1 MATLASDLTLP
12 EIPVIMISGHG
23 DINTAVDCLK
33 KGAFDYLPKPPDLNR
48 LLSTVRHALE
58 KKTLVQE
65 VKTLKKKVSKKYTM
79 IGESSGMMEL
89 RGLIEKVAPSEA
101 RVLIT
106 GPNGSGKE
114 LVAHQIHQQ
123 SARSKNA
130 MVEVNCAA
138 IPSELIESELFGHK
152 KGAFTGAQKDRK
164 GKFELAH
171 GGTLFLDEIG
181 DMSLS
186 AQAKVLRALQE
197 HQITPV
203 GGDRTIKVNVRV
215 LAATNKDL
223 RKEIEA
229 GKFREDLYHRLSV
242 ILIEV
247 PGLNDRRDDIPLLAV
262 GFIVNKVA
270 RPFYSEAI
278 KLYEEGVASV
288 AEIDAA
294 IKSIGFRM
302 GPFEL
307 TDLIGHD
314 VNYTVTETVWSQFFY
329 DPRFRPSITQKRLKE
344 AGLFGRKTG
353 RGFYNYASGMDAAVV
368 AQEEVEIDPML
379 SEKIVE
385 RILCLIINEALDA
398 VWQGIASPENVDLAM
413 TKGVNYPKGPIQ
425 WGREMGWDQ
434 VLGTLKRC
442 HKHYGDDRYRPC
454 PLLRHLNTGN
464 AELGEG
470 QLTDNFMV

>member
-1 MATLASDLTLP
+1 MKVAVLGAGAMGTGIGQIAVQNGCHVVYYDSFPGATDRSKASI
-12 EIPVIMISGHG
+12 EKI
-23 DINTAVDCLK
+23 
-33 KGAFDYLPKPPDLNR
+33 FNR
-48 LLSTVRHALE
+48 LAEKGKITSEQKEEMLGRMQWSADVDAVSGADLVVEAVIEDLDVKKDLFAKVEPLLRSDAWLCTNTSSLSIAALSSGLTHPE
-58 KKTLVQE
+58 RFGGLHFFNPAPLMPLVE
-65 VKTLKKKVSKKYTM
+65 VVPGVKTGDDFTETMEALMLEWGKVPV
-79 IGESSGMMEL
+79 
-89 RGLIEKVAPSEA
+89 VA
-101 RVLIT
+101 
-106 GPNGSGKE
+106 
-114 LVAHQIHQQ
+114 
-123 SARSKNA
+123 
-130 MVEVNCAA
+130 
-138 IPSELIESELFGHK
+138 
-152 KGAFTGAQKDRK
+152 KD
-164 GKFELAH
+164 
-171 GGTLFLDEIG
+171 
-181 DMSLS
+181 
-186 AQAKVLRALQE
+186 
-197 HQITPV
+197 TP
-203 GGDRTIKVNVRV
+203 
-215 LAATNKDL
+215 
-223 RKEIEA
+223 
-229 GKFREDLYHRLSV
+229 
-242 ILIEV
+242 
-247 PGLNDRRDDIPLLAV
+247 

-294 IKSIGFRM
+294 VKSIGFRM

-368 AQEEVEIDPML
+368 AQEEVVIDPML

>member
-1 MATLASDLTLP
+1 MKVAVLGAGAMGTGIGQIAVQNGCHVVYYDSFPGATDRSKASI
-12 EIPVIMISGHG
+12 EKI
-23 DINTAVDCLK
+23 
-33 KGAFDYLPKPPDLNR
+33 FNR
-48 LLSTVRHALE
+48 LAE
-58 KKTLVQE
+58 KGKITSEQKEEMLGRMHWSADVDAVSGADLVVEAVIEDLE
-65 VKTLKKKVSKKYTM
+65 VKKDLFAKVEPLLRSDAWLCTNTSSLS
-79 IGESSGMMEL
+79 IAALSSGLTHPE
-89 RGLIEKVAPSEA
+89 RFGGLHFFNPAP
-101 RVLIT
+101 LM
-106 GPNGSGKE
+106 P
-114 LVAHQIHQQ
+114 L
-123 SARSKNA
+123 
-130 MVEVNCAA
+130 VEV
-138 IPSELIESELFGHK
+138 
-152 KGAFTGAQKDRK
+152 
-164 GKFELAH
+164 
-171 GGTLFLDEIG
+171 
-181 DMSLS
+181 
-186 AQAKVLRALQE
+186 
-197 HQITPV
+197 
-203 GGDRTIKVNVRV
+203 
-215 LAATNKDL
+215 
-223 RKEIEA
+223 
-229 GKFREDLYHRLSV
+229 
-242 ILIEV
+242 V
-247 PGLNDRRDDIPLLAV
+247 PGVKTGDDFTETMEALMLEWGKVPVVAKDTP

-294 IKSIGFRM
+294 VKSIGFRM

-368 AQEEVEIDPML
+368 AQEEVVIDPML

-434 VLGTLKRC
+434 VLDTLKRC

>member
-1 MATLASDLTLP
+1 MKVAVLGAGAMGTGIGQIAVQNGCHVVYYDSFPGATDRSKASI
-12 EIPVIMISGHG
+12 EKI
-23 DINTAVDCLK
+23 
-33 KGAFDYLPKPPDLNR
+33 FNR
-48 LLSTVRHALE
+48 LAEKGKITSEQKEEMLGRMQWSADVDAVSGADLVVEAVIEDLDVKKDLFAKVEPLLRSDAWLCTNTSSLSIAALSSGLTHPE
-58 KKTLVQE
+58 RFGGLHFFNPAPLMPLVE
-65 VKTLKKKVSKKYTM
+65 VVPGVKTGDDFTETMEALMLEWGKVPV
-79 IGESSGMMEL
+79 
-89 RGLIEKVAPSEA
+89 VA
-101 RVLIT
+101 
-106 GPNGSGKE
+106 
-114 LVAHQIHQQ
+114 
-123 SARSKNA
+123 
-130 MVEVNCAA
+130 
-138 IPSELIESELFGHK
+138 
-152 KGAFTGAQKDRK
+152 KD
-164 GKFELAH
+164 
-171 GGTLFLDEIG
+171 
-181 DMSLS
+181 
-186 AQAKVLRALQE
+186 
-197 HQITPV
+197 TP
-203 GGDRTIKVNVRV
+203 
-215 LAATNKDL
+215 
-223 RKEIEA
+223 
-229 GKFREDLYHRLSV
+229 
-242 ILIEV
+242 
-247 PGLNDRRDDIPLLAV
+247 

-294 IKSIGFRM
+294 VKSIGFRM

-353 RGFYNYASGMDAAVV
+353 RGFYNYASGIDAAVV

-442 HKHYGDDRYRPC
+442 HKHYGDDRYRAC
-454 PLLRHLNTGN
+454 PLLRHLNSGN

>member
-1 MATLASDLTLP
+1 MKVAVLGAGAMGTGIGQVAGQNGCHVVYYDSFPGATDRSKASI
-12 EIPVIMISGHG
+12 EKI
-23 DINTAVDCLK
+23 
-33 KGAFDYLPKPPDLNR
+33 FNR
-48 LLSTVRHALE
+48 LVE
-58 KKTLVQE
+58 KGKISSDQKAEMLGRMRWSAAIEAVSGADLVIEAVIEDLE
-65 VKTLKKKVSKKYTM
+65 VKKALFAAVEPLISKEAWLCTNTSSLS
-79 IGESSGMMEL
+79 IAALSSGLAHPE
-89 RGLIEKVAPSEA
+89 RFGGLHFFNPAP
-101 RVLIT
+101 LM
-106 GPNGSGKE
+106 P
-114 LVAHQIHQQ
+114 L
-123 SARSKNA
+123 
-130 MVEVNCAA
+130 VEVVPG
-138 IPSELIESELFGHK
+138 IKTGEDFSETMEALMNEW
-152 KGAFTGAQKDRK
+152 
-164 GKFELAH
+164 GK
-171 GGTLFLDEIG
+171 
-181 DMSLS
+181 
-186 AQAKVLRALQE
+186 V
-197 HQITPV
+197 P
-203 GGDRTIKVNVRV
+203 V
-215 LAATNKDL
+215 LAKDT
-223 RKEIEA
+223 
-229 GKFREDLYHRLSV
+229 
-242 ILIEV
+242 
-247 PGLNDRRDDIPLLAV
+247 P

-344 AGLFGRKTG
+344 AGLYGRKTG
-353 RGFYNYASGMDAAVV
+353 RGFYNYTSGMDAAVV
-368 AQEEVEIDPML
+368 AQEEVEIDPLL

>member
-1 MATLASDLTLP
+1 MKVAVLGAGAMGTGIGQIAVQNGCHVVYYDSFPGATDRSKASI
-12 EIPVIMISGHG
+12 EKI
-23 DINTAVDCLK
+23 
-33 KGAFDYLPKPPDLNR
+33 FNR
-48 LLSTVRHALE
+48 LAEKGKITSQQKEEMLGRMQWSADIDAVSGADLVVEAVIEDLDVKKDLFAKVEPLLRSDAWLCTNTSSLSIAALSSGLTHPE
-58 KKTLVQE
+58 RFGGLHFFNPAPLMPLVE
-65 VKTLKKKVSKKYTM
+65 VVPGVKTGDDFTETMEALMLEWGKVPV
-79 IGESSGMMEL
+79 
-89 RGLIEKVAPSEA
+89 VA
-101 RVLIT
+101 
-106 GPNGSGKE
+106 
-114 LVAHQIHQQ
+114 
-123 SARSKNA
+123 
-130 MVEVNCAA
+130 
-138 IPSELIESELFGHK
+138 
-152 KGAFTGAQKDRK
+152 KD
-164 GKFELAH
+164 
-171 GGTLFLDEIG
+171 
-181 DMSLS
+181 
-186 AQAKVLRALQE
+186 
-197 HQITPV
+197 TP
-203 GGDRTIKVNVRV
+203 
-215 LAATNKDL
+215 
-223 RKEIEA
+223 
-229 GKFREDLYHRLSV
+229 
-242 ILIEV
+242 
-247 PGLNDRRDDIPLLAV
+247 

-278 KLYEEGVASV
+278 KLYEEGVASL

-294 IKSIGFRM
+294 VKSIGFRM

-368 AQEEVEIDPML
+368 AQEEVEIDPLL

>member
-1 MATLASDLTLP
+1 MKVAVLGAGAMGTGIGQIAVQNGCHVVYYDSFPGATDRSKASI
-12 EIPVIMISGHG
+12 EKI
-23 DINTAVDCLK
+23 
-33 KGAFDYLPKPPDLNR
+33 FNR
-48 LLSTVRHALE
+48 LAEKGKITSQQKEEMLGRMQWSADIDAVSGADLVVEAVIEDLDVKKDLFAKVEPLLRSDAWLCTNTSSLSIAALSSGLTHPE
-58 KKTLVQE
+58 RFGGLHFFNPAPLMPLVE
-65 VKTLKKKVSKKYTM
+65 VVPGVKTGDDFTETMEALMLEWGKVPV
-79 IGESSGMMEL
+79 
-89 RGLIEKVAPSEA
+89 VA
-101 RVLIT
+101 
-106 GPNGSGKE
+106 
-114 LVAHQIHQQ
+114 
-123 SARSKNA
+123 
-130 MVEVNCAA
+130 
-138 IPSELIESELFGHK
+138 
-152 KGAFTGAQKDRK
+152 KD
-164 GKFELAH
+164 
-171 GGTLFLDEIG
+171 
-181 DMSLS
+181 
-186 AQAKVLRALQE
+186 
-197 HQITPV
+197 TP
-203 GGDRTIKVNVRV
+203 
-215 LAATNKDL
+215 
-223 RKEIEA
+223 
-229 GKFREDLYHRLSV
+229 
-242 ILIEV
+242 
-247 PGLNDRRDDIPLLAV
+247 

-294 IKSIGFRM
+294 VKSIGFRM

-398 VWQGIASPENVDLAM
+398 VWQGVASPENVDLAM

>member
-1 MATLASDLTLP
+1 MKVAVLGAGAMGTGIGQIAVQNGCHVVYYDSFPGATDRSKASI
-12 EIPVIMISGHG
+12 EKI
-23 DINTAVDCLK
+23 
-33 KGAFDYLPKPPDLNR
+33 FNR
-48 LLSTVRHALE
+48 LAEKGKITSEQKEEMLGRMTWSADIDAVSGADLVVEAVIEDLDVKKDLFAKVEPLLRSDAWLCTNTSSLSIAALSSGLTHPE
-58 KKTLVQE
+58 RFGGLHFFNPAPLMPLVE
-65 VKTLKKKVSKKYTM
+65 VVPGVKTGDDFTETMEALMLEWGKVPV
-79 IGESSGMMEL
+79 
-89 RGLIEKVAPSEA
+89 VA
-101 RVLIT
+101 
-106 GPNGSGKE
+106 
-114 LVAHQIHQQ
+114 
-123 SARSKNA
+123 
-130 MVEVNCAA
+130 
-138 IPSELIESELFGHK
+138 
-152 KGAFTGAQKDRK
+152 KD
-164 GKFELAH
+164 
-171 GGTLFLDEIG
+171 
-181 DMSLS
+181 
-186 AQAKVLRALQE
+186 
-197 HQITPV
+197 TP
-203 GGDRTIKVNVRV
+203 
-215 LAATNKDL
+215 
-223 RKEIEA
+223 
-229 GKFREDLYHRLSV
+229 
-242 ILIEV
+242 
-247 PGLNDRRDDIPLLAV
+247 

-278 KLYEEGVASV
+278 KLNEEGVASV

-294 IKSIGFRM
+294 VKSIGFRM

-344 AGLFGRKTG
+344 AGLYGRKTG

>member
-1 MATLASDLTLP
+1 MKVAVLGAGAMGTGIGQIAVQNGCHVVYYDSFPGATDRSKSSIEKIFARLVEKGKITSEQKEEMLGRMQWSADVDAVSGADLVVEAVIEDLDVKKDLFAKVEPLLRSDAWLCTNTSSLSIAALSSGLTHP
-12 EIPVIMISGHG
+12 ERFGGLHFFNPAPLM
-23 DINTAVDCLK
+23 
-33 KGAFDYLPKPPDLNR
+33 P
-48 LLSTVRHALE
+48 
-58 KKTLVQE
+58 LVE
-65 VKTLKKKVSKKYTM
+65 VVPGVKTGDDFTETMEALMLEWGKVPV
-79 IGESSGMMEL
+79 
-89 RGLIEKVAPSEA
+89 VA
-101 RVLIT
+101 
-106 GPNGSGKE
+106 
-114 LVAHQIHQQ
+114 
-123 SARSKNA
+123 
-130 MVEVNCAA
+130 
-138 IPSELIESELFGHK
+138 
-152 KGAFTGAQKDRK
+152 KD
-164 GKFELAH
+164 
-171 GGTLFLDEIG
+171 
-181 DMSLS
+181 
-186 AQAKVLRALQE
+186 
-197 HQITPV
+197 TP
-203 GGDRTIKVNVRV
+203 
-215 LAATNKDL
+215 
-223 RKEIEA
+223 
-229 GKFREDLYHRLSV
+229 
-242 ILIEV
+242 
-247 PGLNDRRDDIPLLAV
+247 

-294 IKSIGFRM
+294 VKSIGFRM

-413 TKGVNYPKGPIQ
+413 TKGVNYPKGPIE

>member
-1 MATLASDLTLP
+1 MKVAVLGAGAMGTGIGQIAVQNGCHVVYYDSFPGATDRSKASI
-12 EIPVIMISGHG
+12 EKI
-23 DINTAVDCLK
+23 
-33 KGAFDYLPKPPDLNR
+33 FNR
-48 LLSTVRHALE
+48 LAEKGKITAQQKEEMLGRMQWSADIDAVSGADLVVEAVIEDLDVKKDLFAKVEPLLRSDAWLCTNTSSLSIAALSSGLTHPE
-58 KKTLVQE
+58 RFGGLHFFNPAPLMPLVE
-65 VKTLKKKVSKKYTM
+65 VVPGVKTGDDFTETMEALMLEWGKVPV
-79 IGESSGMMEL
+79 
-89 RGLIEKVAPSEA
+89 VA
-101 RVLIT
+101 
-106 GPNGSGKE
+106 
-114 LVAHQIHQQ
+114 
-123 SARSKNA
+123 
-130 MVEVNCAA
+130 
-138 IPSELIESELFGHK
+138 
-152 KGAFTGAQKDRK
+152 KD
-164 GKFELAH
+164 
-171 GGTLFLDEIG
+171 
-181 DMSLS
+181 
-186 AQAKVLRALQE
+186 
-197 HQITPV
+197 TP
-203 GGDRTIKVNVRV
+203 
-215 LAATNKDL
+215 
-223 RKEIEA
+223 
-229 GKFREDLYHRLSV
+229 
-242 ILIEV
+242 
-247 PGLNDRRDDIPLLAV
+247 

-294 IKSIGFRM
+294 VKSIGFRM

-368 AQEEVEIDPML
+368 AQEEVEIDPLL

>member
-1 MATLASDLTLP
+1 MKVAVLGAGAMGTGIGQIAVQNGCHVVYYDSFPGATDRSKASI
-12 EIPVIMISGHG
+12 EKI
-23 DINTAVDCLK
+23 
-33 KGAFDYLPKPPDLNR
+33 FNR
-48 LLSTVRHALE
+48 LAE
-58 KKTLVQE
+58 KGKITSEQKEEMLGRMTWSADIDAVSGADLVVEAVIEDLE
-65 VKTLKKKVSKKYTM
+65 VKKDLFAKVEPLLRSDAWLCTNTSSLS
-79 IGESSGMMEL
+79 IAALSSGLTHPE
-89 RGLIEKVAPSEA
+89 RFGGLHFFNPAP
-101 RVLIT
+101 LM
-106 GPNGSGKE
+106 P
-114 LVAHQIHQQ
+114 L
-123 SARSKNA
+123 
-130 MVEVNCAA
+130 VEV
-138 IPSELIESELFGHK
+138 
-152 KGAFTGAQKDRK
+152 
-164 GKFELAH
+164 
-171 GGTLFLDEIG
+171 
-181 DMSLS
+181 
-186 AQAKVLRALQE
+186 
-197 HQITPV
+197 
-203 GGDRTIKVNVRV
+203 
-215 LAATNKDL
+215 
-223 RKEIEA
+223 
-229 GKFREDLYHRLSV
+229 
-242 ILIEV
+242 V
-247 PGLNDRRDDIPLLAV
+247 PGVKTGDDFTETMEALMLEWGKVPVVAKDTP

-294 IKSIGFRM
+294 VKSIGFRM

-344 AGLFGRKTG
+344 AGLYGRKTG

>member
-1 MATLASDLTLP
+1 MKVAVLGAGAMGTGIGQIAVQNGCHVVYYDSFPGATDRSKASI
-12 EIPVIMISGHG
+12 EKI
-23 DINTAVDCLK
+23 
-33 KGAFDYLPKPPDLNR
+33 FNR
-48 LLSTVRHALE
+48 LAEKGKITSEQKEEMLGRMQWSADVDAVSGADLVVEAVIEDLDVKKDLFAKVEPLLRSDAWLCTNTSSLSIAALSSGLTHPE
-58 KKTLVQE
+58 RFGGLHFFNPAPLMPLVE
-65 VKTLKKKVSKKYTM
+65 VVPGVKTGDDFTETMEALMLEWGKVPV
-79 IGESSGMMEL
+79 
-89 RGLIEKVAPSEA
+89 VA
-101 RVLIT
+101 
-106 GPNGSGKE
+106 
-114 LVAHQIHQQ
+114 
-123 SARSKNA
+123 
-130 MVEVNCAA
+130 
-138 IPSELIESELFGHK
+138 
-152 KGAFTGAQKDRK
+152 KD
-164 GKFELAH
+164 
-171 GGTLFLDEIG
+171 
-181 DMSLS
+181 
-186 AQAKVLRALQE
+186 
-197 HQITPV
+197 TP
-203 GGDRTIKVNVRV
+203 
-215 LAATNKDL
+215 
-223 RKEIEA
+223 
-229 GKFREDLYHRLSV
+229 
-242 ILIEV
+242 
-247 PGLNDRRDDIPLLAV
+247 

-278 KLYEEGVASV
+278 KLYEEGVASI

-294 IKSIGFRM
+294 VKSIGFRM

-413 TKGVNYPKGPIQ
+413 TKGVNYPKGPIE

>member
-1 MATLASDLTLP
+1 MKVAVLGAGAMGTGIGQIAVQNGCHVVYYDSFPGATDRSKASI
-12 EIPVIMISGHG
+12 EKI
-23 DINTAVDCLK
+23 
-33 KGAFDYLPKPPDLNR
+33 FNR
-48 LLSTVRHALE
+48 LAEKGKITSQQKEEMLGRMQWSADLDAVSGADLVVEAVIEDLDVKKDLFAKVEPLLRSDAWLCTNTSSLSIAALSSGLTHPE
-58 KKTLVQE
+58 RFGGLHFFNPAPLMPLVE
-65 VKTLKKKVSKKYTM
+65 VVPGVKTGDDFTETMEALMLEWGKVPV
-79 IGESSGMMEL
+79 
-89 RGLIEKVAPSEA
+89 VA
-101 RVLIT
+101 
-106 GPNGSGKE
+106 
-114 LVAHQIHQQ
+114 
-123 SARSKNA
+123 
-130 MVEVNCAA
+130 
-138 IPSELIESELFGHK
+138 
-152 KGAFTGAQKDRK
+152 KD
-164 GKFELAH
+164 
-171 GGTLFLDEIG
+171 
-181 DMSLS
+181 
-186 AQAKVLRALQE
+186 
-197 HQITPV
+197 TP
-203 GGDRTIKVNVRV
+203 
-215 LAATNKDL
+215 
-223 RKEIEA
+223 
-229 GKFREDLYHRLSV
+229 
-242 ILIEV
+242 
-247 PGLNDRRDDIPLLAV
+247 

-294 IKSIGFRM
+294 VKSIGFRM

>member
-1 MATLASDLTLP
+1 MKVAVLGAGAMGTGIGQIAVQNGCHVVYYDSFPGATDRSKASI
-12 EIPVIMISGHG
+12 EKI
-23 DINTAVDCLK
+23 
-33 KGAFDYLPKPPDLNR
+33 FNR
-48 LLSTVRHALE
+48 LAEKGKITSQQKEEMLGRMQWSADIDAVSGADLVVEAVIEDLDVKKDLFAKVEPLLRSDAWLCTNTSSLSIAALSSGLTHPE
-58 KKTLVQE
+58 RFGGLHFFNPAPLMPLVE
-65 VKTLKKKVSKKYTM
+65 VVPGVKTGDDFTETMEALMLEWGKVPV
-79 IGESSGMMEL
+79 
-89 RGLIEKVAPSEA
+89 VA
-101 RVLIT
+101 
-106 GPNGSGKE
+106 
-114 LVAHQIHQQ
+114 
-123 SARSKNA
+123 
-130 MVEVNCAA
+130 
-138 IPSELIESELFGHK
+138 
-152 KGAFTGAQKDRK
+152 KD
-164 GKFELAH
+164 
-171 GGTLFLDEIG
+171 
-181 DMSLS
+181 
-186 AQAKVLRALQE
+186 
-197 HQITPV
+197 TP
-203 GGDRTIKVNVRV
+203 
-215 LAATNKDL
+215 
-223 RKEIEA
+223 
-229 GKFREDLYHRLSV
+229 
-242 ILIEV
+242 
-247 PGLNDRRDDIPLLAV
+247 

-294 IKSIGFRM
+294 VKSIGFRM

-398 VWQGIASPENVDLAM
+398 VWQGVASPENVDLAM

-434 VLGTLKRC
+434 VLDTLKRC

>member
-1 MATLASDLTLP
+1 MKVAVLGAGAMGTGIGQIAVQNGCHVVYYDSFPGATDRSKASI
-12 EIPVIMISGHG
+12 EKI
-23 DINTAVDCLK
+23 
-33 KGAFDYLPKPPDLNR
+33 FNR
-48 LLSTVRHALE
+48 LAEKGKITSEQKEEMLGRMQWSADVDAVSGADLVVEAVIEDLDVKKDLFAKVEPLIRSDAWLCTNTSSLSIAALSSGLTHPE
-58 KKTLVQE
+58 RFGGLHFFNPAPLMPLVE
-65 VKTLKKKVSKKYTM
+65 VVPGVKTGDDFTETMEALMLEWGKVPV
-79 IGESSGMMEL
+79 
-89 RGLIEKVAPSEA
+89 VA
-101 RVLIT
+101 
-106 GPNGSGKE
+106 
-114 LVAHQIHQQ
+114 
-123 SARSKNA
+123 
-130 MVEVNCAA
+130 
-138 IPSELIESELFGHK
+138 
-152 KGAFTGAQKDRK
+152 KD
-164 GKFELAH
+164 
-171 GGTLFLDEIG
+171 
-181 DMSLS
+181 
-186 AQAKVLRALQE
+186 
-197 HQITPV
+197 TP
-203 GGDRTIKVNVRV
+203 
-215 LAATNKDL
+215 
-223 RKEIEA
+223 
-229 GKFREDLYHRLSV
+229 
-242 ILIEV
+242 
-247 PGLNDRRDDIPLLAV
+247 

-278 KLYEEGVASV
+278 KLYEEGVASI

-294 IKSIGFRM
+294 VKSIGFRM

>member
-1 MATLASDLTLP
+1 MKVAVLGAGAMGTGIGQIAVQNGCHVVYYDSFPGATDRSKASI
-12 EIPVIMISGHG
+12 EKI
-23 DINTAVDCLK
+23 
-33 KGAFDYLPKPPDLNR
+33 FNR
-48 LLSTVRHALE
+48 LAEKGKITSEQKEEMLDRMQWSADVDAVSGADLVVEAVIEDLDVKKDLFAKVEPLLRSDAWLCTNTSSLSIAALSSGLTHPE
-58 KKTLVQE
+58 RFGGLHFFNPAPLMPLVE
-65 VKTLKKKVSKKYTM
+65 VVPGVKTGDDFTETMEALMLEWGKVPV
-79 IGESSGMMEL
+79 
-89 RGLIEKVAPSEA
+89 VA
-101 RVLIT
+101 
-106 GPNGSGKE
+106 
-114 LVAHQIHQQ
+114 
-123 SARSKNA
+123 
-130 MVEVNCAA
+130 
-138 IPSELIESELFGHK
+138 
-152 KGAFTGAQKDRK
+152 KD
-164 GKFELAH
+164 
-171 GGTLFLDEIG
+171 
-181 DMSLS
+181 
-186 AQAKVLRALQE
+186 
-197 HQITPV
+197 TP
-203 GGDRTIKVNVRV
+203 
-215 LAATNKDL
+215 
-223 RKEIEA
+223 
-229 GKFREDLYHRLSV
+229 
-242 ILIEV
+242 
-247 PGLNDRRDDIPLLAV
+247 

-294 IKSIGFRM
+294 VKSIGFRM

-368 AQEEVEIDPML
+368 AQEEVVIDPML

>member
-1 MATLASDLTLP
+1 MKVAVLGAGAMGTGIGQIAAQNGCDVVYYDSFPGATDRSKASIEKIFSRLVEKSKITSDQKEEMLGRMQWSADLEAVTGADLVVEAVIEDLDVKKALFAKVEPLLRSDAWLCTNTSSLSIAALSSGLTHP
-12 EIPVIMISGHG
+12 ERFGGLHFFNPAPLM
-23 DINTAVDCLK
+23 
-33 KGAFDYLPKPPDLNR
+33 P
-48 LLSTVRHALE
+48 
-58 KKTLVQE
+58 LVE
-65 VKTLKKKVSKKYTM
+65 IVPGVKT
-79 IGESSGMMEL
+79 GEEF
-89 RGLIEKVAPSEA
+89 SEA
-101 RVLIT
+101 MEILM
-106 GPNGSGKE
+106 NDWGK
-114 LVAHQIHQQ
+114 VPVMA
-123 SARSKNA
+123 
-130 MVEVNCAA
+130 
-138 IPSELIESELFGHK
+138 
-152 KGAFTGAQKDRK
+152 KD
-164 GKFELAH
+164 
-171 GGTLFLDEIG
+171 
-181 DMSLS
+181 
-186 AQAKVLRALQE
+186 
-197 HQITPV
+197 TP
-203 GGDRTIKVNVRV
+203 
-215 LAATNKDL
+215 
-223 RKEIEA
+223 
-229 GKFREDLYHRLSV
+229 
-242 ILIEV
+242 
-247 PGLNDRRDDIPLLAV
+247 

-344 AGLFGRKTG
+344 AGLLGRKTG

-368 AQEEVEIDPML
+368 AQEAAEIDPLL

-385 RILCLIINEALDA
+385 RILCMIINEALDA
-398 VWQGIASPENVDLAM
+398 VWQGIADPENVDLAM

-434 VLGTLKRC
+434 VLDTLKRC

-454 PLLRHLNTGN
+454 PMLRHLTSGN

>member
-1 MATLASDLTLP
+1 MKVAVLGAGAMGTGIGQIAVQNGCHVVYYDSFPGATDRSKASI
-12 EIPVIMISGHG
+12 EKI
-23 DINTAVDCLK
+23 
-33 KGAFDYLPKPPDLNR
+33 FNR
-48 LLSTVRHALE
+48 LAEKGKITSQQKEEMLGRMQWSADIDAVSGADLVVEAVIEDLDVKKDLFAKVEPLLGSDAWLCTNTSSLSIAALSSGLTHPE
-58 KKTLVQE
+58 RFGGLHFFNPAPLMPLVE
-65 VKTLKKKVSKKYTM
+65 VVPGVKTGDDFTETMEALMLEWGKVPV
-79 IGESSGMMEL
+79 
-89 RGLIEKVAPSEA
+89 VA
-101 RVLIT
+101 
-106 GPNGSGKE
+106 
-114 LVAHQIHQQ
+114 
-123 SARSKNA
+123 
-130 MVEVNCAA
+130 
-138 IPSELIESELFGHK
+138 
-152 KGAFTGAQKDRK
+152 KD
-164 GKFELAH
+164 
-171 GGTLFLDEIG
+171 
-181 DMSLS
+181 
-186 AQAKVLRALQE
+186 
-197 HQITPV
+197 TP
-203 GGDRTIKVNVRV
+203 
-215 LAATNKDL
+215 
-223 RKEIEA
+223 
-229 GKFREDLYHRLSV
+229 
-242 ILIEV
+242 
-247 PGLNDRRDDIPLLAV
+247 

-294 IKSIGFRM
+294 VKSIGFRM

-368 AQEEVEIDPML
+368 AQEEVEIDPLL

>member
-1 MATLASDLTLP
+1 MKVAVLGAGAMGTGIGQIAVQNGCHVVYYDSFPGATDRSKASI
-12 EIPVIMISGHG
+12 EKI
-23 DINTAVDCLK
+23 
-33 KGAFDYLPKPPDLNR
+33 FNR
-48 LLSTVRHALE
+48 LAE
-58 KKTLVQE
+58 KGKITSEQKEEMLGRMTWSADIDAVSGADLVVEAVIEDLE
-65 VKTLKKKVSKKYTM
+65 VKKDLFAKVEPLLRSDAWLCTNTSSLS
-79 IGESSGMMEL
+79 IAALSSGLTHPE
-89 RGLIEKVAPSEA
+89 RFGGLHFFNPAP
-101 RVLIT
+101 LM
-106 GPNGSGKE
+106 P
-114 LVAHQIHQQ
+114 L
-123 SARSKNA
+123 
-130 MVEVNCAA
+130 VEV
-138 IPSELIESELFGHK
+138 
-152 KGAFTGAQKDRK
+152 
-164 GKFELAH
+164 
-171 GGTLFLDEIG
+171 
-181 DMSLS
+181 
-186 AQAKVLRALQE
+186 
-197 HQITPV
+197 
-203 GGDRTIKVNVRV
+203 
-215 LAATNKDL
+215 
-223 RKEIEA
+223 
-229 GKFREDLYHRLSV
+229 
-242 ILIEV
+242 V
-247 PGLNDRRDDIPLLAV
+247 PGVKTGDDFTETMEALMLEWGKVPVVAKDTP

-294 IKSIGFRM
+294 VKSIGFRM

-379 SEKIVE
+379 SEKSVE

>member
-1 MATLASDLTLP
+1 MNVAVLGAGAMGTGIGQVAVQNGCHVVYYDSFPGATDRGKASI
-12 EIPVIMISGHG
+12 EKI
-23 DINTAVDCLK
+23 
-33 KGAFDYLPKPPDLNR
+33 FNR
-48 LLSTVRHALE
+48 LVEKGKISSGQKAEMLSRMRWSAAIEAVSGAD
-58 KKTLVQE
+58 LVIEAVIEDLE
-65 VKTLKKKVSKKYTM
+65 VKKALFAAVEPLISKEAWLCTNTSSLS
-79 IGESSGMMEL
+79 IAALSSGLAHPE
-89 RGLIEKVAPSEA
+89 RFGGLHFFNPAP
-101 RVLIT
+101 LM
-106 GPNGSGKE
+106 P
-114 LVAHQIHQQ
+114 L
-123 SARSKNA
+123 
-130 MVEVNCAA
+130 VEVVPG
-138 IPSELIESELFGHK
+138 IKTGEDFSETMEALMNEW
-152 KGAFTGAQKDRK
+152 
-164 GKFELAH
+164 GK
-171 GGTLFLDEIG
+171 
-181 DMSLS
+181 
-186 AQAKVLRALQE
+186 V
-197 HQITPV
+197 P
-203 GGDRTIKVNVRV
+203 V
-215 LAATNKDL
+215 LAKDT
-223 RKEIEA
+223 
-229 GKFREDLYHRLSV
+229 
-242 ILIEV
+242 
-247 PGLNDRRDDIPLLAV
+247 P

-344 AGLFGRKTG
+344 AGLYGRKTG
-353 RGFYNYASGMDAAVV
+353 RGFYNYTSGMDAAVV
-368 AQEEVEIDPML
+368 AQEEVEIDPLL

>member
-1 MATLASDLTLP
+1 MKVAVLGAGAMGTGIGQIAVQNGCHVVYYDSFPGATDRSKASIEKIFNRLAEKGKITSEQKEEMLGRMQWSADVDAVSGADLVVEAVIEDLDVKKDLFAKVEPLLRSDAWLCTNTSSLSIAALSSGLTHP
-12 EIPVIMISGHG
+12 ERFGGLHFFNPAPLMPLVEVVPGVKTGDDFTETIEALMLEWGKIPV
-23 DINTAVDCLK
+23 
-33 KGAFDYLPKPPDLNR
+33 
-48 LLSTVRHALE
+48 
-58 KKTLVQE
+58 
-65 VKTLKKKVSKKYTM
+65 
-79 IGESSGMMEL
+79 
-89 RGLIEKVAPSEA
+89 VA
-101 RVLIT
+101 
-106 GPNGSGKE
+106 
-114 LVAHQIHQQ
+114 
-123 SARSKNA
+123 
-130 MVEVNCAA
+130 
-138 IPSELIESELFGHK
+138 
-152 KGAFTGAQKDRK
+152 KD
-164 GKFELAH
+164 
-171 GGTLFLDEIG
+171 
-181 DMSLS
+181 
-186 AQAKVLRALQE
+186 
-197 HQITPV
+197 TP
-203 GGDRTIKVNVRV
+203 
-215 LAATNKDL
+215 
-223 RKEIEA
+223 
-229 GKFREDLYHRLSV
+229 
-242 ILIEV
+242 
-247 PGLNDRRDDIPLLAV
+247 

-294 IKSIGFRM
+294 VKSIGFRM

>member
-1 MATLASDLTLP
+1 MKVAVLGAGAMGTGIGQVAVQNGCHVVYYDSFPGATDRSKASI
-12 EIPVIMISGHG
+12 EKI
-23 DINTAVDCLK
+23 
-33 KGAFDYLPKPPDLNR
+33 FNR
-48 LLSTVRHALE
+48 LVE
-58 KKTLVQE
+58 KGKISSDQKAEMLGRMRWSAAIDAVSGADLVIEAVIEDLE
-65 VKTLKKKVSKKYTM
+65 VKKALFAAVEPLISKEAWLCTNTSSLS
-79 IGESSGMMEL
+79 IAALSSGLAHPE
-89 RGLIEKVAPSEA
+89 RFGGLHFFNPAP
-101 RVLIT
+101 LM
-106 GPNGSGKE
+106 P
-114 LVAHQIHQQ
+114 L
-123 SARSKNA
+123 
-130 MVEVNCAA
+130 VEVVPG
-138 IPSELIESELFGHK
+138 IKTGEDFSETMEALMNEW
-152 KGAFTGAQKDRK
+152 
-164 GKFELAH
+164 GK
-171 GGTLFLDEIG
+171 
-181 DMSLS
+181 
-186 AQAKVLRALQE
+186 V
-197 HQITPV
+197 P
-203 GGDRTIKVNVRV
+203 V
-215 LAATNKDL
+215 LAKDT
-223 RKEIEA
+223 
-229 GKFREDLYHRLSV
+229 
-242 ILIEV
+242 
-247 PGLNDRRDDIPLLAV
+247 P

-344 AGLFGRKTG
+344 AGLYGRKTG
-353 RGFYNYASGMDAAVV
+353 RGFYNYTSGLDAAVV
-368 AQEEVEIDPML
+368 AQEEVEIDPLL

>member
-1 MATLASDLTLP
+1 MKVAVLGAGAMGTGIGQIAVQNGCHVVYYDSFPGATDRSKASI
-12 EIPVIMISGHG
+12 EKI
-23 DINTAVDCLK
+23 
-33 KGAFDYLPKPPDLNR
+33 FNR
-48 LLSTVRHALE
+48 LAEKGKITSQQKEEMLGRMQWSADIDAVSGADLVVEAVIEDLDVKKDLFAKVEPLLRSDAWLCTNTSSLSIAALSSGLTHPE
-58 KKTLVQE
+58 RFGGLHFFNPAPLMPLVE
-65 VKTLKKKVSKKYTM
+65 VVPGVKTGDDFTETMEALMLEWGKVPV
-79 IGESSGMMEL
+79 
-89 RGLIEKVAPSEA
+89 VA
-101 RVLIT
+101 
-106 GPNGSGKE
+106 
-114 LVAHQIHQQ
+114 
-123 SARSKNA
+123 
-130 MVEVNCAA
+130 
-138 IPSELIESELFGHK
+138 
-152 KGAFTGAQKDRK
+152 KD
-164 GKFELAH
+164 
-171 GGTLFLDEIG
+171 
-181 DMSLS
+181 
-186 AQAKVLRALQE
+186 
-197 HQITPV
+197 TP
-203 GGDRTIKVNVRV
+203 
-215 LAATNKDL
+215 
-223 RKEIEA
+223 
-229 GKFREDLYHRLSV
+229 
-242 ILIEV
+242 
-247 PGLNDRRDDIPLLAV
+247 

-278 KLYEEGVASV
+278 KLYDEGVASV

-294 IKSIGFRM
+294 VKSIGFRM

-368 AQEEVEIDPML
+368 AQEEVEIDPLL

>member
-1 MATLASDLTLP
+1 MKVVVLGAGAMGTGIGQIAAQNGHEVGYYDSFPGAVDRSKASIEKIFARGVEKGRMTEAQRDETLARMKWSDDLSIVKGAHLVVEAVIEDLEVKKALFDEVEPLIAADTWLCTNTSSLSIAALSNGLTHP
-12 EIPVIMISGHG
+12 ERFGGLHFFNPAPLMPLVEIVPGVKTGEDFAETMEALMNDWGKVPVI
-23 DINTAVDCLK
+23 A
-33 KGAFDYLPKPPDLNR
+33 
-48 LLSTVRHALE
+48 
-58 KKTLVQE
+58 
-65 VKTLKKKVSKKYTM
+65 
-79 IGESSGMMEL
+79 
-89 RGLIEKVAPSEA
+89 
-101 RVLIT
+101 
-106 GPNGSGKE
+106 
-114 LVAHQIHQQ
+114 
-123 SARSKNA
+123 
-130 MVEVNCAA
+130 
-138 IPSELIESELFGHK
+138 
-152 KGAFTGAQKDRK
+152 KD
-164 GKFELAH
+164 
-171 GGTLFLDEIG
+171 
-181 DMSLS
+181 
-186 AQAKVLRALQE
+186 
-197 HQITPV
+197 TP
-203 GGDRTIKVNVRV
+203 
-215 LAATNKDL
+215 
-223 RKEIEA
+223 
-229 GKFREDLYHRLSV
+229 
-242 ILIEV
+242 
-247 PGLNDRRDDIPLLAV
+247 

-294 IKSIGFRM
+294 VKGIGFRM

-344 AGLFGRKTG
+344 AGLYGRKTG

-368 AQEEVEIDPML
+368 AQEEAEIDPML

-385 RILCLIINEALDA
+385 RILCMIINEALDA
-398 VWQGIASPENVDLAM
+398 VWQGIADPENVDLAM

-434 VLGTLKRC
+434 VLETLKRC

-454 PLLRHLNTGN
+454 PLLRHLNSGS